1 LEQLSEKI
9 PQADLVVIACALT
22 EKTRGLFD
30 TELLSKMKPTSFL
43 VNVARGPII
52 KTADLLAA
60 LDQGL
65 IAGAAVD
72 VTDPEPLPDG
82 HPMFGRDDLI
92 VTPHTADT
100 KEIVMRHF
108 ALRVE
113 QNVKAFLGQGPWI
126 GQVDPERG
134 Y

>member
-1 LEQLSEKI
+1 
-9 PQADLVVIACALT
+9 
-22 EKTRGLFD
+22 
-30 TELLSKMKPTSFL
+30 MKPSAFL
-43 VNVARGPII
+43 INVARGPIVN
-52 KTADLLAA
+52 TVDLLSA
-60 LDQGL
+60 LDSGHL
-65 IAGAAVD
+65 AAAAVD

-108 ALRVE
+108 AIRLE
-113 QNVKAFLGQGPWI
+113 HNVRAFLGAGNWL
-126 GQVDPERG
+126 GEVDPRLG

>member
-1 LEQLSEKI
+1 
-9 PQADLVVIACALT
+9 
-22 EKTRGLFD
+22 
-30 TELLSKMKPTSFL
+30 
-43 VNVARGPII
+43 
-52 KTADLLAA
+52 
-60 LDQGL
+60 
-65 IAGAAVD
+65 
-72 VTDPEPLPDG
+72 
-82 HPMFGRDDLI
+82 MFGRDELI

>member
-1 LEQLSEKI
+1 
-9 PQADLVVIACALT
+9 
-22 EKTRGLFD
+22 
-30 TELLSKMKPTSFL
+30 MKSTAFL
-43 VNVARGPII
+43 VNVARGPIVN
-52 KTADLLAA
+52 TADLLTA

-65 IAGAAVD
+65 LAGAAVD
-72 VTDPEPLPDG
+72 VTEPEPLPDG

-100 KEIVMRHF
+100 KEIVERHF
-108 ALRVE
+108 AVRV
-113 QNVKAFLGQGPWI
+113 QNNVKAFLGQGPWI